1 MALHQDI
8 SPKSTDINLLVA
20 LVEEL
25 GDHVMIHYLNV
36 CAQCHSSQT
45 SRY

>member
-1 MALHQDI
+1 MALYQNI
-8 SPKSTDINLLVA
+8 SPKSKDINLLVA